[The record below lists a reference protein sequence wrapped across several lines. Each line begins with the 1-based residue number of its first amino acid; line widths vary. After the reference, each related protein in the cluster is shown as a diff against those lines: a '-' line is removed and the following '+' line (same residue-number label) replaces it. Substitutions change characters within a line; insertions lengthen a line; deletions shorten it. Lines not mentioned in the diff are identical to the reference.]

1 MKKMKIELTL
11 HKHKHLKMK
20 KISFLAL
27 SLAVAASANAQV
39 SVVKEAERAMK
50 GGEEAAKVVTII
62 TPAFSDP
69 ATAQMAQTYFIP
81 GKASFAEYD
90 KLLGLKSFN
99 KLKEGDEVKMGKLLL
114 QGYDMFE
121 KAFPLDSVPD
131 AKGKVKPKYS
141 KEMIG
146 LLAGHFTDYTSAGAD
161 LYNAKDFDGAYRCWA
176 LFNTLPEIPE

>member
-1 MKKMKIELTL
+1 MKIELTL

-99 KLKEGDEVKMGKLLL
+99 KLKEGDEVKMGKPSNITFS
-114 QGYDMFE
+114 M
-121 KAFPLDSVPD
+121 A
-131 AKGKVKPKYS
+131 
-141 KEMIG
+141 
-146 LLAGHFTDYTSAGAD
+146 
-161 LYNAKDFDGAYRCWA
+161 
-176 LFNTLPEIPE
+176 